1 LRSPNDGYETR
12 TWIAEARLRL
22 GQRRTEKPATKA
34 GQIRALWP
42 EITTAIAAGQ
52 SINNICKWLEEDAG
66 IIMGVT
72 SLTSYISRIR
82 RRENHGVR
90 PQTNL
95 PTATPSASSAAEPQV
110 IREFDPLANVRAR
123 QAKRSGFDYHP
134 ATAEDAKNLI

>member
-1 LRSPNDGYETR
+1 MRSTTENEAR
-12 TWIAEARLRL
+12 TWIAEARSRL
-22 GQRRTEKPATKA
+22 AERRTEKPATKA

-42 EITTAIAAGQ
+42 EITAAIETGQ
-52 SINNICKWLEEDAG
+52 SIKSICKWLEEDAG

-82 RRENHGVR
+82 HRENRGVR

-95 PTATPSASSAAEPQV
+95 PTAPPSASSAAEPKI

-123 QAKRSGFDYHP
+123 EAKRSGFDYHP